1 MAVGTAAATYFLP
14 SCFPYS
20 NTTSQPN
27 SNLSTTLSKAEQTYR
42 YDKLR
47 APFYGILEAG
57 WSTFALVIAIRY
69 FEAPDKYKS
78 FIAGAW
84 SMGFLLTPLTLY
96 LVAKR
101 RYRSSIA
108 CACMFGISAVLM
120 IGATLAQSLLI
131 FTLLIMLSQIATAQ
145 QGPLML
151 QIYAENY
158 TSKERGGRMTVPFI
172 LTALCAMIFAYFGGK
187 LLDVSIENYRILFV
201 IITCAALGAAW
212 AVSNIPSRA
221 LSTEHIGN
229 PWQNFSLIWKDKLFG
244 YLLGSWMLLGFGNL
258 ITLPIRVEYLAN
270 PDYGVNASNTTIAF
284 LMLIVPAS
292 ARILST
298 KLWGRVFDRMHLIT
312 TRNLL
317 NVIFLL
323 SIASFFFTTNL
334 VLLTIAM
341 TLLGVAV
348 GGGKIVWSLWVT
360 KIAPD
365 EKASSYM
372 SVHMALTG
380 FRGTLA
386 PFIGYWILSQSA
398 PTYVAVVGMVLIVV
412 SILLFEVVRN
422 HRRFGN

>member
-1 MAVGTAAATYFLP
+1 M
-14 SCFPYS
+14 
-20 NTTSQPN
+20 TTS
-27 SNLSTTLSKAEQTYR
+27 TRAEQTYR

-96 LVAKR
+96 LVAKLSH
-101 RYRSSIA
+101 RSSVA
-108 CACMFGISAVLM
+108 CACMFGASAVLM
-120 IGATLAQSLLI
+120 VGATLAQSLLI

-151 QIYAENY
+151 QIYADNY

-172 LTALCAMIFAYFGGK
+172 LTALAAILFAYFGGK
-187 LLDVSIENYRILFV
+187 LLDVSIDYYQILFA
-201 IITCAALGAAW
+201 IITLAAVGAAW
-212 AVSNIPSRA
+212 AVSRIPSHA
-221 LSTEHIGN
+221 LTTEHIGN
-229 PWQNFSLIWKDKLFG
+229 PWQSFSLIWKDKLFG

-270 PDYGVNASNTTIAF
+270 PDYGVNASNTQIAF
-284 LMLIVPAS
+284 LMLIVPAV
-292 ARILST
+292 ARICST
-298 KLWGRVFDRMHLIT
+298 KLWGRIFDHMHLIT

-317 NVIFLL
+317 NCVFIL
-323 SIASFFFTTNL
+323 SIGSFFFTTNL

-341 TLLGVAV
+341 AFLGVAI

-360 KIAPD
+360 KIAPN

-372 SVHMALTG
+372 SIHMALTG

-386 PFIGYWILSQSA
+386 PFIGYWILSQSS
-398 PTYVAVVGMVLIVV
+398 PTYVAIAGMLLIVV
-412 SILLFEVVRN
+412 STVLFEFVRK
-422 HRRFGN
+422 HPRFRA